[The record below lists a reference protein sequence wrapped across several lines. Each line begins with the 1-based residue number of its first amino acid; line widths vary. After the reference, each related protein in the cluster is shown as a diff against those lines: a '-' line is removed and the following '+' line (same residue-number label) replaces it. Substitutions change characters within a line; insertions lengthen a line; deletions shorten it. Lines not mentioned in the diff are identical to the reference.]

1 MHRFERAGKKCG
13 NITILYTY
21 RRRRRLHTL
30 IFYTWDRMIF
40 SPVLP
45 THPSHFHYFNT
56 HTFQMLIFIWNCV
69 CYSKVTRI
77 CYYSSIS
84 IGYRI
89 SKYDLFLGF
98 ATHCTFCVLENIAE
112 EFFVVIPFHSPYSLA
127 SFHSSVVLMTM
138 NCRFTSCIP
147 FSILFTFN
155 TYDTKKME
163 KKKNRASSD
172 GWHVSTWKFQE
183 TLRIQ

>member
-1 MHRFERAGKKCG
+1 MVIKCIELKGRKKCG

-112 EFFVVIPFHSPYSLA
+112 EFFFCHPFSLA
-127 SFHSSVVLMTM
+127 IFTGFFSFISGPDDDELSLHIMYPVFDFIHIQHI
-138 NCRFTSCIP
+138 RH
-147 FSILFTFN
+147 
-155 TYDTKKME
+155 
-163 KKKNRASSD
+163 KKN
-172 GWHVSTWKFQE
+172 GE
-183 TLRIQ
+183 